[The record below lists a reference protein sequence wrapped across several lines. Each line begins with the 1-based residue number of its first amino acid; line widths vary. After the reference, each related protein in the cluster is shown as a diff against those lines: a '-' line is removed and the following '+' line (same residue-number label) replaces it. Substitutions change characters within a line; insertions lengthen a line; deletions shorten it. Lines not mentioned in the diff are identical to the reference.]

1 MGTLSRLVR
10 RGLVCAALAAVFGF
24 LLASPASAHA
34 ELVATDPANGAQL
47 VEAPDEITMTFTE
60 SVNLLEGG
68 IRLVDSVGATVQT
81 SEPVVDGHTVSWGM
95 PRKLPDGAYTVTW
108 KLVSS
113 DGHPVAG
120 AFSFGVGAAARTLG
134 ITPGVTSAP
143 PSSPEAPWPVV
154 AARLAGYLA
163 FAVLAGVVAFVLWCS
178 AGTRADPVL
187 QRLARIG
194 IVCGLLATLVGLLVQ
209 GPYTA
214 GAPMSQM
221 LDPNLLRDTVGTPFG
236 TAMLRRLALYG
247 AMGALVW
254 RLSGLV
260 TRPVRWL
267 VSLGLVGIALTISA
281 TGHGNASGRLLD
293 LAVVALHALTAGLW
307 VGGLI
312 VLVVLGRTVERR
324 EWQRFGTL
332 ALACVVALVATGAL
346 NSLREIKAV
355 DELWNTRYGVVL
367 VAKLALV
374 AATLGAAA
382 VSRRRLQ
389 QNRAPRRSVRWEGGL
404 TVGVLVVTALLS
416 MTTPPPQGPAATTLV
431 AAAGATGSGGG
442 ANGVVDMPLGDRG
455 RAVLAV
461 LPATTAGSEL
471 HVVLT
476 DATGQRL
483 RASRVDLAVSSSERG
498 LGRIPVPLSRK
509 NGVWVADYRFP
520 LPGVWT
526 ATVTVADR
534 GEPAVVTAG
543 DVTISD

>member
-1 MGTLSRLVR
+1 
-10 RGLVCAALAAVFGF
+10 VCAALAAVLGF
-24 LLASPASAHA
+24 LFASPAAAHA
-34 ELVATDPANGAQL
+34 ELVATDPANGAGLAQ
-47 VEAPDEITMTFTE
+47 APDEITMTFTE
-60 SVNLLEGG
+60 SVTLLDGG
-68 IRLVDSVGATVQT
+68 IRLVDSVGATVPT
-81 SEPVVDGHTVSWGM
+81 SEPVVDGHTVTWAM
-95 PRKLPDGAYTVTW
+95 PRKLPDGSYTVTW

-143 PSSPEAPWPVV
+143 SASPEAPWPVV
-154 AARLAGYLA
+154 VARLAGYLA
-163 FAVLAGVVAFVLWCS
+163 FAVLAGVVTFVLWCS
-178 AGTRADPVL
+178 AGSRTDPIL
-187 QRLARIG
+187 QRLARTG
-194 IVCGLLATLVGLLVQ
+194 IVCGLLATLAGLLVQ

-214 GAPMSQM
+214 GAPMSQL
-221 LDPNLLRDTVGTPFG
+221 LDPNLLRDTLTTPFG

-247 AMGALVW
+247 AMGVLVW

-267 VSLGLVGIALTISA
+267 VPLGLVGTALTISA
-281 TGHGNASGRLLD
+281 TGHGNASGRLVD
-293 LAVVALHALTAGLW
+293 LGVVALHALTAGLW

-324 EWQRFGTL
+324 EWQRFGKL

-346 NSLREIKAV
+346 NSLREIKTV
-355 DELWNTRYGVVL
+355 DQLWETRYGVVL

-389 QNRAPRRSVRWEGGL
+389 QRRAPRRSVRWEGGL

-431 AAAGATGSGGG
+431 AASGATGSGGG
-442 ANGVVDMPLGDRG
+442 ANGVVEMPLGDRG

-461 LPATTAGSEL
+461 LPATTAGSQL

-476 DATGQRL
+476 DVTGQRL
-483 RASRVDLAVSSSERG
+483 RAARVDLAVSSSDRG
-498 LGRIPVPLSRK
+498 LGRIPVPLTRR

-534 GEPAVVTAG
+534 GQPSVVTAG

>member
-1 MGTLSRLVR
+1 M
-10 RGLVCAALAAVFGF
+10 
-24 LLASPASAHA
+24 
-34 ELVATDPANGAQL
+34 
-47 VEAPDEITMTFTE
+47 
-60 SVNLLEGG
+60 
-68 IRLVDSVGATVQT
+68 
-81 SEPVVDGHTVSWGM
+81 
-95 PRKLPDGAYTVTW
+95 
-108 KLVSS
+108 
-113 DGHPVAG
+113 
-120 AFSFGVGAAARTLG
+120 
-134 ITPGVTSAP
+134 
-143 PSSPEAPWPVV
+143 
-154 AARLAGYLA
+154 
-163 FAVLAGVVAFVLWCS
+163 
-178 AGTRADPVL
+178 
-187 QRLARIG
+187 
-194 IVCGLLATLVGLLVQ
+194 
-209 GPYTA
+209 
-214 GAPMSQM
+214 
-221 LDPNLLRDTVGTPFG
+221 
-236 TAMLRRLALYG
+236 
-247 AMGALVW
+247 
-254 RLSGLV
+254 
-260 TRPVRWL
+260 
-267 VSLGLVGIALTISA
+267 
-281 TGHGNASGRLLD
+281 
-293 LAVVALHALTAGLW
+293 
-307 VGGLI
+307 
-312 VLVVLGRTVERR
+312 
-324 EWQRFGTL
+324 
-332 ALACVVALVATGAL
+332 
-346 NSLREIKAV
+346 
-355 DELWNTRYGVVL
+355 
-367 VAKLALV
+367 

-389 QNRAPRRSVRWEGGL
+389 QNRAPRRSVRGEGGL